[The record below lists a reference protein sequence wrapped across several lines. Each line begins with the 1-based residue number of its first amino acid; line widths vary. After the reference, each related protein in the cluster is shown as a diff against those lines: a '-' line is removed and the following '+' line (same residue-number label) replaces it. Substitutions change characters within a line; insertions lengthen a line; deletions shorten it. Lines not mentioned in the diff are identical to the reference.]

1 MAIMVYPMT
10 KPAVNPAHIL
20 DSYRKSDAVII
31 VSQNN
36 QGKFIQIEALNEQAE
51 KITGLSAQ
59 QIVGQK
65 LSAILPDRIQS
76 TIAEYVDYKNEHQD
90 LLSVLMKIRNFAV
103 KGHTGQELGLHLRV
117 IRGEEVER
125 NPWFHLIL
133 EDEDK
138 QRQAMA
144 VRQSLKESFN
154 NSESADTSSG
164 LPLRNTILRNMD
176 VVMQSV
182 QSGQI
187 KASFAVMDIN
197 NYTGLRSE
205 HGDDFPL
212 RLQRHIGHLCK
223 QKLRP
228 EDTVGTLNDRMLGLL
243 LVDAA
248 QEEARLVLNRLRWI
262 VSVSPIE
269 MTSKEI
275 SSQVNIGFA
284 EIDGKISSAEV
295 VEKCEAYAIGMRRKL
310 VNTIELVVT
319 HERRSGPR
327 QERRKNNV
335 PVDID
340 RRKKERRIEF

>member
-1 MAIMVYPMT
+1 MM

-51 KITGLSAQ
+51 KVTGFSGQ
-59 QIVGQK
+59 QLIGQK
-65 LSAILPDRIQS
+65 LGMILPDRIQS
-76 TIAEYVDYKNEHQD
+76 TITEFVDYKNEQQD

-103 KGHTGQELGLHLRV
+103 KSNTGQEAGLRLRV
-117 IRGEEVER
+117 IRGEEVDR

-138 QRQAMA
+138 QAQAIA
-144 VRQSLKESFN
+144 VRQTLKESFKSN
-154 NSESADTSSG
+154 EAGGISAG
-164 LPLRNTILRNMD
+164 LPLRGAIIKNME
-176 VVMQSV
+176 VVIESV
-182 QSGQI
+182 KSGHI

-197 NYTGLRSE
+197 NYAALKSE

-212 RLQRHIGHLCK
+212 RLQRHIGTLCK

-248 QEEARLVLNRLRWI
+248 QEEARQVLNRLKWI
-262 VSVSPIE
+262 VSVSPVE
-269 MTSKEI
+269 MAAKEI

-284 EIDGKISSAEV
+284 EIDGKISATEV
-295 VEKCEAYAIGMRRKL
+295 VEKCEGYAVGMRRKL

-327 QERRKNNV
+327 EERRKENL
-335 PVDID
+335 PVDIE
-340 RRKKERRIEF
+340 RRKKDRRSDFFG